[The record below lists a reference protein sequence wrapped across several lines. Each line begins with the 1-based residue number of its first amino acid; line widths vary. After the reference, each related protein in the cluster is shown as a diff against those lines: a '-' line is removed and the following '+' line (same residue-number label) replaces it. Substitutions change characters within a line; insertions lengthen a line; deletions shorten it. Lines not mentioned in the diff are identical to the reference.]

1 MVQQKNQ
8 FEKHR
13 AERYRLELLKVKN
26 KSDCED
32 LVNIDV
38 YNDGEEAGAWMT
50 CLDEVFVGVKSV
62 KVLGHEVNFMGFG
75 IQNDNSVF
83 AVCKSGKK
91 TAHVSIGSIEWP
103 KLAKVQK
110 IWLSAWNERAGS

>member
-1 MVQQKNQ
+1 M
-8 FEKHR
+8 
-13 AERYRLELLKVKN
+13 ELLKVKN

-32 LVNIDV
+32 IATIDA
-38 YNDGEEAGAWMT
+38 YDEGEVASGWMT
-50 CLDEVFVGVKSV
+50 CLEEVFEGVKSV
-62 KVLGHEVNFMGFG
+62 KVLGHEVTFMGFG

-83 AVCKSGKK
+83 AFCKSGKK

-103 KLAKVQK
+103 NLTKVQK